1 MFETGQRFHMIQRA
15 SVSLCIGVSLSLAA
29 ALPASRASD
38 ILVGRAVLPA
48 GTVAEGPT
56 SGQQL
61 GTDPINGQSVPFVNK
76 QPVQG
81 FSAIHD
87 NGDGTFWVMEDN
99 GYGAI
104 ENSADFNLRVYKIR
118 SHFKTKDGGS
128 GRIDIEGFIELHDP
142 DNNVP
147 FAITNEFTR
156 RRVLTGADF
165 DIESFQKAKDGS
177 LWFGDEFGP
186 FLLHTDATGKVL
198 EAPVALPD
206 FDNPG
211 KKFARRRTRSAK
223 KRLQSAL

>member
-1 MFETGQRFHMIQRA
+1 MFETGQRFRMIRRA
-15 SVSLCIGVSLSLAA
+15 SASLCIGVSLSLAA
-29 ALPASRASD
+29 AIPSSRASD

-48 GTVAEGPT
+48 GPFAEGPS

-87 NGDGTFWVMEDN
+87 H

-128 GRIDIEGFIELHDP
+128 GRINIKRFIELHDP

-186 FLLHTDATGKVL
+186 F
-198 EAPVALPD
+198 
-206 FDNPG
+206 
-211 KKFARRRTRSAK
+211 
-223 KRLQSAL
+223 

>member
-1 MFETGQRFHMIQRA
+1 MFETGQRFRMIRRA
-15 SVSLCIGVSLSLAA
+15 SASLCIGVSLSVAA
-29 ALPASRASD
+29 AIPSSRASD

-48 GTVAEGPT
+48 GPFAEGPS

-118 SHFKTKDGGS
+118 PHFKTKNGGS

-156 RRVLTGADF
+156 RRRGLRYRVLSEKRKTEPF
-165 DIESFQKAKDGS
+165 GS
-177 LWFGDEFGP
+177 
-186 FLLHTDATGKVL
+186 AM
-198 EAPVALPD
+198 
-206 FDNPG
+206 
-211 KKFARRRTRSAK
+211 S
-223 KRLQSAL
+223 